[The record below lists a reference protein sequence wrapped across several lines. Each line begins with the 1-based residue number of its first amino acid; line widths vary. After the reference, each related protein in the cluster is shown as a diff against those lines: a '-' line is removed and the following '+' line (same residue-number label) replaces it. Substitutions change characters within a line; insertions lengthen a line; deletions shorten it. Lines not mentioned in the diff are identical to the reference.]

1 MVQKKG
7 KNKILVSKKRLQS
20 LLNTYETCSVDET
33 IQLAEK
39 LGRQIKGSSVIAL
52 TGPIGSGK
60 THFIKGLSR
69 GLGVKNP
76 GEVKSPTFVLLH
88 IYQGRLPIYHFD
100 LYRLEKE
107 EELDRI
113 GFDEFV
119 TNPETV
125 SVIEWADRA
134 PRHIPSESIRV
145 HLEILD
151 SSRRKISIRKK

>member
-1 MVQKKG
+1 MNFE
-7 KNKILVSKKRLQS
+7 KNKTLISTKRLQP
-20 LLNTYETCSVDET
+20 LLKTHETDSVDAT
-33 IQLAEK
+33 LQLAEK
-39 LGRQIKGSSVIAL
+39 LGKQLEPGAVVAL

-69 GLGVKNP
+69 GLGVKNSD
-76 GEVKSPTFVLLH
+76 EVKSPTFVLMHL
-88 IYQGRLPIYHFD
+88 YQGRLPIYHFD

-107 EELDRI
+107 KELETI

-119 TNPETV
+119 SNSEAV
-125 SVIEWADRA
+125 SVIEWADRT
-134 PRHIPSESIRV
+134 PRRIPCGSIYV